1 MRIGPKHVHLQRWMV
16 QHLGGIL
23 RCCSGWRRILTPI
36 VPRQQWMERPKT
48 GIWKLSSGCM
58 RTAAKAAQRGRW
70 MDGAAQHDHLA
81 VVKWLHRH
89 RSEGCT
95 TDAID
100 SAANDQDGE
109 TDIILWLHKHRS
121 AGCTTA
127 AMENAA
133 AQYNFDAVLFLH
145 SQRREGCTRDALRYT
160 DDEASKNI
168 YEWLEDHYS
177 SLKVSAS

>member
-1 MRIGPKHVHLQRWMV
+1 
-16 QHLGGIL
+16 
-23 RCCSGWRRILTPI
+23 
-36 VPRQQWMERPKT
+36 MELPKT

-58 RTAAKAAQRGRW
+58 RIAAKAAQRGRW

-109 TDIILWLHKHRS
+109 TDMILWLHKHRS

-133 AQYNFDAVLFLH
+133 TQCNFDAVLFLH
-145 SQRREGCTRDALRYT
+145 SQRREGIDALR
-160 DDEASKNI
+160 DAVDVEASEEI
-168 YEWLEDHYS
+168 RDWFEVHYS
-177 SLKVSAS
+177 SLG